1 MGKPLLGPECAGR
14 ESEEF
19 ERAAAVGESSLTGTV
34 SFGGEKVPLGLGEEG
49 EEAWVKWF
57 L

>member
-1 MGKPLLGPECAGR
+1 MLRPECAGR

-19 ERAAAVGESSLTGTV
+19 ERAAAVGESSLTGAV
-34 SFGGEKVPLGLGEEG
+34 SFGGEKVPLGLGEEV
-49 EEAWVKWF
+49 EEAWVEWF